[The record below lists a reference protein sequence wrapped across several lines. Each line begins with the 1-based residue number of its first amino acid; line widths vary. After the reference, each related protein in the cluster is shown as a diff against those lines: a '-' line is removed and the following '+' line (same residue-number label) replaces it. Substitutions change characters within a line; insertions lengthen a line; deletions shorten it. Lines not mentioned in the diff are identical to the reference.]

1 MIKFFK
7 KTVAQSNIVRLFFR
21 TSVKW
26 QRDRCLEMG
35 AALAYYALFSIFP
48 IFLVILS
55 VFGFVTGPNTDAYN
69 QILALT
75 QESLPPTAYDII
87 ESTLVNLNRSS
98 VGAGIVGFS
107 LLLFTASGVFGALNR
122 ALDII
127 WKVPE
132 EKYQDRHIVAAIF
145 DFFKKKIVSFVLVL
159 STSSLLF
166 LSLASNIAIK
176 VVLRLLRR
184 FSDQVTFIRIDEA
197 LLLNIFQL
205 GFSFLSLMLVVMI
218 LFKLLPDTR
227 IAWGDV
233 WLGAFLT
240 SSMLVILQQLV
251 SNSVI
256 HIGSHFQSY
265 GVVGGVMVLM
275 LWLYLTCQFFFWGSA
290 FTYVYAHMFGSRRSP
305 QDKHMRSPRQSRLRV
320 GKK

>member
-1 MIKFFK
+1 
-7 KTVAQSNIVRLFFR
+7 
-21 TSVKW
+21 
-26 QRDRCLEMG
+26 MG

-69 QILALT
+69 QILALAR
-75 QESLPPTAYDII
+75 ESLPPTAYDTI
-87 ESTLVNLNRSS
+87 ESTLLNLNKSS
-98 VGAGIVGFS
+98 VGAGIVGFG
-107 LLLFTASGVFGALNR
+107 LLMFTASSVFGALNR

-127 WKVPE
+127 WNVPE
-132 EKYQDRHIVAAIF
+132 EKHQNRNFISAII
-145 DFFKKKIVSFVLVL
+145 DFLKQKLVSFILVL

-166 LSLASNIAIK
+166 LSLLANIAIK
-176 VVLRLLRR
+176 VILRLLRQ

-197 LLLNIFQL
+197 LLLNILQL
-205 GFSFLSLMLVVMI
+205 GFSFLSLTLVVMI

-227 IAWGDV
+227 VAWGDV
-233 WLGAFLT
+233 WLGALLT
-240 SSMLVILQQLV
+240 SLMLVVLQQLV

-290 FTYVYAHMFGSRRSP
+290 FTYVYAHLFGSRRPS
-305 QDKHMRSPRQSRLRV
+305 QKTRERSPRRSRLRV
-320 GKK
+320 GRQ